1 MARKSDASNRIGFK
15 EAAPVLGAVGALSL
29 AGGASAATTGP
40 VTDAQSLDTAKLHQV
55 TISEEELTDVSLA
68 TFYVFDKENAK
79 TPKLQGEQVAWW
91 VWRCR
96 CGWRCWGCRRCW
108 GCGCR
113 C

>member
-40 VTDAQSLDTAKLHQV
+40 AMDAQSLDTTQRHQ
-55 TISEEELTDVSLA
+55 IAIAEEELTDVSLA

-91 VWRCR
+91 YYRRC
-96 CGWRCWGCRRCW
+96 WRCWGCRRCW

>member
-1 MARKSDASNRIGFK
+1 MDTPA
-15 EAAPVLGAVGALSL
+15 
-29 AGGASAATTGP
+29 
-40 VTDAQSLDTAKLHQV
+40 LDTAHRANV
-55 TISEEELTDVSLA
+55 TISEEELADVNLA

-91 VWRCR
+91 GWRCR

>member
-1 MARKSDASNRIGFK
+1 MARKTNASNLFGFK
-15 EAAPVLGAVGALSL
+15 EAAPVLGAVGALTL

-40 VTDAQSLDTAKLHQV
+40 ATDAQSLDTAQRHQV
-55 TISEEELTDVSLA
+55 TIGEEELTDVSLS

-79 TPKLQGEQVAWW
+79 TPKLEQVAWW
-91 VWRCR
+91 GRCR
-96 CGWRCWGCRRCW
+96 CGWGCRRCW